1 MKKTAIGIILT
12 AALVLVGC
20 GSSENVISGDVEN
33 VVTENAQEEEGGS
46 QDLPEKKQEEEES
59 DGNKG
64 YVFEVKD
71 IAIEIDAE
79 AEGYIEA
86 LGEPLSYYEAP
97 SCAFGDLDKIY
108 TYNGFEMDTYSL
120 EGKDYVS
127 AIIFKDDSITTP
139 EGICIGEAAEKVKEV
154 YGEPTEEKDGTAVYG
169 KGGMKLNFL
178 IQDDKVVSIEYLSTV
193 LE

>member
-1 MKKTAIGIILT
+1 MKKTVIGIIL

-33 VVTENAQEEEGGS
+33 VVTENAQEEESGS

-59 DGNKG
+59 GGNKG

-127 AIIFKDDSITTP
+127 AIIFKDDSVTTP
-139 EGICIGEAAEKVKEV
+139 EGICIGEDAEKVKEV
-154 YGEPTEEKDGTAVYG
+154 YGEPTEEKDGNAVYG
-169 KGGMKLNFL
+169 KDGMKLNFL